1 MRGLSATL
9 STVPNK
15 KSGKLSVNGTRKN
28 VSVVIKST
36 NSARL
41 NANKSK
47 KPSRKHGSSHRSRRW
62 SSIRMRR
69 ISSCARILSTIARRR
84 SARVKRQ
91 QGMRVKRRLMVARR
105 LKRRLR
111 SSCKKVR
118 FRLSNALTR
127 TRCSKGRRKERRSV
141 RVLACF
147 TMRTTPNFN

>member
-36 NSARL
+36 NSAKL
-41 NANKSK
+41 NASKSK
-47 KPSRKHGSSHRSRRW
+47 RPNRKRGSSHRSRRW

-69 ISSCARILSTIARRR
+69 ISSCARTLSTIARRR

-91 QGMRVKRRLMVARR
+91 KGMKRRLLVARR

-111 SSCKKVR
+111 SSYKKVR

-141 RVLACF
+141 RVQACF